1 VTDKSAVKS
10 GEKLARTICFL
21 TPLALV
27 RYGHNFVKRDGQ
39 IRRKIGRKTSPDNML
54 FDPPSKYNAN
64 AINDT
69 LHLFECKVG
78 SVSRRDIS
86 IYVLIFW

>member
-1 VTDKSAVKS
+1 MTDKSAVKS

-39 IRRKIGRKTSPDNML
+39 IRRKIGRKTSPDAVTGNRFKL
-54 FDPPSKYNAN
+54 N
-64 AINDT
+64 IECE
-69 LHLFECKVG
+69 FEFH
-78 SVSRRDIS
+78 IQFH
-86 IYVLIFW
+86 IHIQIFKKT